1 MSLLIVFLEAFI
13 NVLGQAL
20 QVAII
25 IRVLLSWVPV
35 RLPYG
40 LGEFVWSITEPI
52 LGPIW
57 VWAILGEHPGA
68 LALSGGVVVLAAVIA
83 NEVFAAYWAR
93 GTMAQPP

>member
-1 MSLLIVFLEAFI
+1 MSLVIVFLEAFI

-52 LGPIW
+52 LGPIRR
-57 VWAILGEHPGA
+57 ALPMAGGIDFSPLIALFTIQIAESIL
-68 LALSGGVVVLAAVIA
+68 LRVL
-83 NEVFAAYWAR
+83 
-93 GTMAQPP
+93 PPPL

>member
-1 MSLLIVFLEAFI
+1 MAFLIVFLEAFI

-25 IRVLLSWVPV
+25 VRVLLSWVPV

-52 LGPIW
+52 LGPIRR
-57 VWAILGEHPGA
+57 ALPMAGGIDFSPLIALFGIQIAESIL
-68 LALSGGVVVLAAVIA
+68 LRVL
-83 NEVFAAYWAR
+83 
-93 GTMAQPP
+93 PPSL

>member
-25 IRVLLSWVPV
+25 VRVLLSWVPV

-52 LGPIW
+52 LGPIRR
-57 VWAILGEHPGA
+57 ALPMAGGIDFSPLIALLGIQIAESIL
-68 LALSGGVVVLAAVIA
+68 LRVL
-83 NEVFAAYWAR
+83 
-93 GTMAQPP
+93 PPSL